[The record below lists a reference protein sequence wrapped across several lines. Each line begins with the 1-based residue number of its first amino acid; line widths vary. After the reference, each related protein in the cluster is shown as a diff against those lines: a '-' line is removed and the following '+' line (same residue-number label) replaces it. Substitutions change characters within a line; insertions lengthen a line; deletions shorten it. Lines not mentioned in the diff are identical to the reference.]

1 MPETKKGSSCFQQ
14 SDWWLPALQVAGSPD
29 KAWRGLRNQ
38 PDGLS
43 AFHYL
48 SGKNDENYLKII
60 SLGKDV
66 IPLILDDWK
75 ETNLHWFHALTEL
88 TGAQPI
94 KDENRGIIFEMKR
107 DWINY
112 FIKENRID
120 KLNKILDE
128 RNFSG

>member
-1 MPETKKGSSCFQQ
+1 M
-14 SDWWLPALQVAGSPD
+14 
-29 KAWRGLRNQ
+29 RRNQ
-38 PDGLS
+38 LKKE
-43 AFHYL
+43 FNLYRKRWIRETMFQ
-48 SGKNDENYLKII
+48 SGGSENDENYLKII